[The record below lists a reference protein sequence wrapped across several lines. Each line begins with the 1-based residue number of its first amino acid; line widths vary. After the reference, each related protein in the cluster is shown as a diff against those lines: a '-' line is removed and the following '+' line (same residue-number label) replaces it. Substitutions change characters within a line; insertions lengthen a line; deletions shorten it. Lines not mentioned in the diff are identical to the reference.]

1 MTDSEII
8 ELLQM
13 QLKTQQQQNEFL
25 QKTIESLNQ
34 NIQSQTETIET
45 LTEKIADLEE
55 KLNKNSR
62 NSSKPP
68 SSDGYSKP
76 NPKSLRPKSEKRQAV
91 RKVTN
96 LQTFQSQRKLTGQFP
111 IILPDAKNV
120 PCSRNAGEQ
129 SVCQPKNDTRLI

>member
-1 MTDSEII
+1 MTDSETI

-76 NPKSLRPKSEKRQAV
+76 NPKSLRPKSEKKAGGQ
-91 RKVTN
+91 KGHKSSN
-96 LQTFQSQRKLTGQFP
+96 LS
-111 IILPDAKNV
+111 V
-120 PCSRNAGEQ
+120 PENFLKA
-129 SVCQPKNDTRLI
+129 

>member
-1 MTDSEII
+1 
-8 ELLQM
+8 M

-76 NPKSLRPKSEKRQAV
+76 NPKSLRPKSEKRLVV

-120 PCSRNAGEQ
+120 HCSRNAGEQ

>member
-55 KLNKNSR
+55 KLNRNSR

-76 NPKSLRPKSEKRQAV
+76 NPKSLR
-91 RKVTN
+91 
-96 LQTFQSQRKLTGQFP
+96 QR
-111 IILPDAKNV
+111 V
-120 PCSRNAGEQ
+120 
-129 SVCQPKNDTRLI
+129 

>member
-25 QKTIESLNQ
+25 QETIESLNQ
-34 NIQSQTETIET
+34 NIET

-55 KLNKNSR
+55 KLNRNSR

-76 NPKSLRPKSEKRQAV
+76 NPKSLRPKSEKRLAV

-96 LQTFQSQRKLTGQFP
+96 LQTFQSRR
-111 IILPDAKNV
+111 I
-120 PCSRNAGEQ
+120 S
-129 SVCQPKNDTRLI
+129 

>member
-45 LTEKIADLEE
+45 LTEKIADLE
-55 KLNKNSR
+55 KNSTR
-62 NSSKPP
+62 IPAIHQSHLQVTDIPNRIQRA
-68 SSDGYSKP
+68 SDP
-76 NPKSLRPKSEKRQAV
+76 NQKKRLAV

-120 PCSRNAGEQ
+120 PCSRNAREQ
-129 SVCQPKNDTRLI
+129 SVCQPKNDTRWI